1 MSNKLIDKIKSII
14 DKNKDNAVGMDIDVL
29 SKTFS
34 IKILNDLE
42 DEIDIIYDIDLNEL
56 FNKIF
61 DNDLKLDWY

>member
-1 MSNKLIDKIKSII
+1 MSNKLIDEIKSII